1 MNLSNIDEL
10 PKNQKFILP
19 TINILDPISNSNL
32 NLGEFI
38 SRDNS
43 INISFIDTILDKKI
57 VGFLKEDNNPQIIEQ
72 FNDRINLVEN
82 ANYKDKRFKNTKEE
96 LSKNN
101 FKIKNGK
108 KRKIINKEI
117 KKRDIEESGHSKFTD
132 SNMRRKCKHLVLKN
146 TLNFINK
153 KIMSI
158 YNGNIGNG
166 LLKKELQTI
175 NQFQK
180 HNSNLNYNKEFLSK
194 TLGQIFSENLTSRY
208 TNIPLNHNK
217 MIINSLINE
226 KDENKRN
233 YFNKLFNINFRQC
246 LYHFI
251 GKDYI
256 VELDGL
262 KRLEE
267 IKNEQ
272 ILGKYSEEYFNIIS
286 WYLNNFEE
294 IIKSK
299 KPRKYRKSK
308 FDKEL

>member
-57 VGFLKEDNNPQIIEQ
+57 VVFLIEDNNPQIIEQ

-117 KKRDIEESGHSKFTD
+117 KKRI
-132 SNMRRKCKHLVLKN
+132 
-146 TLNFINK
+146 
-153 KIMSI
+153 
-158 YNGNIGNG
+158 
-166 LLKKELQTI
+166 
-175 NQFQK
+175 
-180 HNSNLNYNKEFLSK
+180 
-194 TLGQIFSENLTSRY
+194 
-208 TNIPLNHNK
+208 
-217 MIINSLINE
+217 
-226 KDENKRN
+226 
-233 YFNKLFNINFRQC
+233 
-246 LYHFI
+246 
-251 GKDYI
+251 
-256 VELDGL
+256 
-262 KRLEE
+262 
-267 IKNEQ
+267 
-272 ILGKYSEEYFNIIS
+272 
-286 WYLNNFEE
+286 
-294 IIKSK
+294 
-299 KPRKYRKSK
+299 
-308 FDKEL
+308 

>member
-117 KKRDIEESGHSKFTD
+117 KKRDIEESGHSIFTE
-132 SNMRRKCKHLVLKN
+132 SIMR
-146 TLNFINK
+146 
-153 KIMSI
+153 
-158 YNGNIGNG
+158 
-166 LLKKELQTI
+166 
-175 NQFQK
+175 
-180 HNSNLNYNKEFLSK
+180 
-194 TLGQIFSENLTSRY
+194 
-208 TNIPLNHNK
+208 
-217 MIINSLINE
+217 
-226 KDENKRN
+226 
-233 YFNKLFNINFRQC
+233 
-246 LYHFI
+246 
-251 GKDYI
+251 
-256 VELDGL
+256 
-262 KRLEE
+262 
-267 IKNEQ
+267 
-272 ILGKYSEEYFNIIS
+272 
-286 WYLNNFEE
+286 
-294 IIKSK
+294 
-299 KPRKYRKSK
+299 
-308 FDKEL
+308 